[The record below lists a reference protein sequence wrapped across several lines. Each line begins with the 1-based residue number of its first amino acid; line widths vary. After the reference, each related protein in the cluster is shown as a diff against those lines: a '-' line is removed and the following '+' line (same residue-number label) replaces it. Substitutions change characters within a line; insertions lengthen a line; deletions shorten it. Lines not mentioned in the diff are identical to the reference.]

1 MKPYNRGAVFA
12 VACMGMLV
20 FGIVLTTLGAMLPDV
35 SARFGIDKA
44 AAGSLFLTLTFGI
57 LAASLIVGPVVD
69 RAGYRV
75 PFIVALLLVA
85 GGLQLIAHAP
95 SLGAVR
101 GGVLL
106 IGFGGG
112 VINGGANA
120 LVSDISDRKAAG
132 LSLLGVF
139 FGVGAVGVPF
149 VLGTLSGIR
158 PTVVLS
164 AIGVVLLVPLLATLR
179 VRFPPPKQAHS
190 FPVAQAVGLL
200 RERVLLAFGFMLFL
214 QSGMEIT
221 MGGWSS
227 TFAGEELGLS
237 ARGALYFLSM
247 YWLGMM
253 IARLAVGALLARVS
267 PQRVLAGSLA
277 LAFAGVLLL
286 LGTDRVA
293 VAAAAIFLV
302 GAGFAAVFPVV
313 LGWVGE
319 RYSALSGTAFSI
331 ALVMALSGGMLLPY
345 LAGLLGSRT
354 GLRASL
360 LIVPVALIVSALAL
374 GLLQLR
380 RVLGPRS
387 QPQAEPS

>member
-1 MKPYNRGAVFA
+1 MREYKPGAVFA

-20 FGIVLTTLGAMLPDV
+20 FGVVLTTLGAILPDV

-44 AAGSLFLTLTFGI
+44 AAGSLFLLLTFGI
-57 LAASLIVGPVVD
+57 MAGSILFGPLVD

-75 PFIVALLLVA
+75 PLFVSLLLVEA
-85 GGLQLIAHAP
+85 GLQLIAHAP
-95 SLGAVR
+95 SFSAVR

-106 IGFGGG
+106 IGISGG
-112 VINGGANA
+112 VINGGASA
-120 LVSDISDRKAAG
+120 LVADISDRKAAG

-149 VLGTLSGIR
+149 LLGTLSEIR
-158 PTVVLS
+158 PTMVLS
-164 AIGVVLLVPLLATLR
+164 AIGVGLLIPMLATLP
-179 VRFPPPKQAHS
+179 VPFPPPKHAHA
-190 FPVAQAVGLL
+190 FPLAQAVALL
-200 RERVLLAFGFMLFL
+200 RERPLLVFGFMLFL

-221 MGGWSS
+221 MGGWTA
-227 TFAGEELGLS
+227 TFAGEELGLG
-237 ARGALYFLSM
+237 ARGALYFLST

-253 IARLAVGALLARVS
+253 LARLAVGSLLSSMA

-277 LAFAGVLLL
+277 VAFTGVLLL
-286 LGTDRVA
+286 LGTDSVA
-293 VAAAAIFLV
+293 VAVIGIFLV

-331 ALVMALSGGMLLPY
+331 ALVMALAGGMLLPY
-345 LAGLLGSRT
+345 VAGLLGGRV

-360 LIVPVALIVSALAL
+360 LIVPMALLISAVTLAL
-374 GLLQLR
+374 LASRHVLAP
-380 RVLGPRS
+380 RV
-387 QPQAEPS
+387 QPHAELS

>member
-1 MKPYNRGAVFA
+1 MKPYNRRAVFA
-12 VACMGMLV
+12 VACMGLLV

-44 AAGSLFLTLTFGI
+44 AAGSLLLILTFGI
-57 LAASLIVGPVVD
+57 LTGSVIFGPLVD

-75 PFIVALLLVA
+75 PFIVSLIVVEA
-85 GGLQLIAHAP
+85 GLQLIAHAP
-95 SLGAVR
+95 SFGVVR
-101 GGVLL
+101 AGVLL
-106 IGFGGG
+106 SGVGGG

-120 LVSDISDRKAAG
+120 LVADISARKAAG
-132 LSLLGVF
+132 LSVLGAF

-149 VLGTLSGIR
+149 VLGTLVDISPG
-158 PTVVLS
+158 VVLS
-164 AIGVVLLVPLLATLR
+164 AIGAVMLVPLLATLR
-179 VRFPPPKQAHS
+179 VEFPPPKQAHA
-190 FPVAQAVGLL
+190 FPLRNALGLL
-200 RERVLLAFGFMLFL
+200 RQRVLLSFGFVLFL

-237 ARGALYFLSM
+237 ARGALYFLAT

-253 IARLAVGALLARVS
+253 IARLVVGSLLERVA
-267 PQRVLAGSLA
+267 PQRVLAGSIP
-277 LAFAGVLLL
+277 LAFTGAVVLLS
-286 LGTDRVA
+286 TDRIA
-293 VAAAAIFLV
+293 VAAVAIFLV

-331 ALVMALSGGMLLPY
+331 ALVMALTGGMLLPY
-345 LAGLLGSRT
+345 LTGLLGSRT

-360 LIVPVALIVSALAL
+360 LIVPAALVISALAFGFL
-374 GLLQLR
+374 ESR
-380 RVLGPRS
+380 RVLAPRS
-387 QPQAEPS
+387 QPQAELS